1 MRSMHG
7 YVFVADV
14 KRVTVTGLR
23 VSSLASMM
31 NGPR

>member
-1 MRSMHG
+1 MHG
-7 YVFVADV
+7 YVFVTDV

-23 VSSLASMM
+23 VSSLASM